1 MGKAGQSEKRTC
13 GAVVFPGFELLDVFG
28 PLEMFGVLP
37 DHFDIVMLGEGDELV
52 PSAQGPRAAIDR
64 SFEAPGRID
73 ILLLP
78 GGIGTRKEVTNSAML
93 GFLSRIYP
101 DVEYLASICTGSGIL
116 AAAGLLNGRRATSNK
131 RAFEW
136 ATGNSAAVTWVPEA
150 RWVEDGNVF
159 TAAGVAAGI
168 DMSLALIARLL
179 GEDVATEAAQRT
191 EYEWHREAAWDP
203 FARLAGLI

>member
-13 GAVVFPGFELLDVFG
+13 GAVVFPGFELLDIFG

-37 DHFDIVMLGEGDELV
+37 DHFDIVMLGEGEELV
-52 PSAQGPRAAIDR
+52 PSAQGPRTALDR

-78 GGIGTRKEVTNSAML
+78 GGIGTRKEVTNPAML
-93 GFLSRIYP
+93 RFLSQIYP

-116 AAAGLLNGRRATSNK
+116 AASGLLNGRRATSNK

-136 ATGNSAAVTWVPEA
+136 ARGNSAAVTWVPEA

-179 GEDVATEAAQRT
+179 GDDIATEAARRT

-203 FARLAGLI
+203 FARLAGLV